1 MLAHKKSEQENEW
14 ENPYK
19 SSVRAVFVRV
29 REVEKCE
36 KPISGMRTNNNNV
49 TVNVV
54 FAGNFYIFLLGNDGV
69 DVWVL

>member
-1 MLAHKKSEQENEW
+1 M
-14 ENPYK
+14 
-19 SSVRAVFVRV
+19 RV